1 MVFRAPVVATTTWS
15 DDRGE
20 GKRLLRQMQQFPF
33 IDLSS
38 GANPGYAPD
47 DLLKFTAAAAAQH
60 QRVFVRLD
68 PNGTRPLDALQ
79 VRATR
84 PVRTAQRSFGRGTRN
99 ALTGMAAEAVATDAG
114 DVAWRSGIGTLGDVI
129 AAVGRTYGAAR
140 KIATLWNAFVVDPA
154 PALRQR
160 GVAWA
165 IEHLGVTVRVALG
178 REPSR
183 IAARIDGSETWV
195 MAGTFV
201 EVFAQGDGTVLQ
213 VRTGTPSVVDRIPR
227 ELDPL
232 RMTTIDTPGDD
243 TAAVPT
249 AVASLLGF
257 GASR

>member
-1 MVFRAPVVATTTWS
+1 
-15 DDRGE
+15 
-20 GKRLLRQMQQFPF
+20 
-33 IDLSS
+33 
-38 GANPGYAPD
+38 
-47 DLLKFTAAAAAQH
+47 
-60 QRVFVRLD
+60 
-68 PNGTRPLDALQ
+68 
-79 VRATR
+79 
-84 PVRTAQRSFGRGTRN
+84 
-99 ALTGMAAEAVATDAG
+99 MAAEAVATDAG

-160 GVAWA
+160 GVTWA

-232 RMTTIDTPGDD
+232 RMNRHAGGRHGRGADRRGI
-243 TAAVPT
+243 AAGLRRVALIARSPT
-249 AVASLLGF
+249 ATAVRRAILRLHGF
-257 GASR
+257 DRGQTPPHPERGIGRAA